1 MNLAGSQKREHSG
14 LAGKEQTL
22 LYLAFKVT

>member
-1 MNLAGSQKREHSG
+1 MNLAGSQKGEHPG

-22 LYLAFKVT
+22 LCLAFKVT